1 LGRFAAP
8 RRFAPWPSEAA
19 QPARVASELELE
31 DIGMSEDFLDPDGKP
46 PPQREGEGLE
56 RSARL
61 KDICE
66 PFRARYE
73 DHADASRARE
83 TWETLDLPTCVLDR
97 TKIKRERVWA
107 TTFLLDQHLL
117 ISDTS

>member
-1 LGRFAAP
+1 
-8 RRFAPWPSEAA
+8 
-19 QPARVASELELE
+19 
-31 DIGMSEDFLDPDGKP
+31 MSEDFMDVDGKP
-46 PPQREGEGLE
+46 PPQREELE

-61 KDICE
+61 NDLCE
-66 PFRARYE
+66 PFLARYE
-73 DHADASRARE
+73 DQADASRARE

-97 TKIKRERVWA
+97 TKVKRERVWA